1 MEDTTPLNEPKPEF
15 VGDTYISKRGYVIR
29 KSDISSELYINLKI
43 ELRGRPL
50 VDTKY
55 NKGYKDTSFPVYIE
69 TKNKL
74 YIPKIYGIKRFGKAK
89 TETSNYIGEKWK
101 YPDIVTFNGKLYE
114 NQQIACKR
122 LLDELTNG
130 TSGGILSLA
139 SGFGKTISCLYVLSQ
154 LKYKTIIIV
163 NKISLMKQWEME
175 IKTFLPNAS
184 IGFIQGQKTVDTK
197 DKDIIIAML
206 QSLSRID
213 YPDEIFDDIGVT
225 VIDETH
231 HISSP
236 IFSKILTRLCSRYT
250 IGLSATPN
258 RSDGCEYVFKWFL
271 GDIVYQSDCIR
282 KGLPPIINVVKINS
296 NDYKEITITNKTTGA
311 QQIMYTNMLNDL
323 IQMEK
328 RNKLIIEIIK
338 NYVYSENRKILV
350 LSDRRE
356 HLKILY
362 NLLDK
367 ANDVSFTYGLFV
379 GQMKITDLE
388 KSKAC
393 QVILATYQA
402 FGEGVSERDLDT
414 LILATPKKF
423 IGHLKNV
430 TKNESGKLEQIVGRI
445 FRKEHVDKN
454 PLIIDFNDDFSIYNS
469 QFSQRKVFYK
479 KHFQNVTFRNYKI
492 SLDDIIINE
501 ITFDKLQSNKK
512 IKDKEQELVFNNKQ
526 LYTQCL
532 LD

>member
-1 MEDTTPLNEPKPEF
+1 MESNKIIEKLDN
-15 VGDTYISKRGYVIR
+15 TYLSKRGYVIR
-29 KSDISSELYINLKI
+29 KNDISSELYIDLKLQ
-43 ELRGRPL
+43 LRGKPL
-50 VDTKY
+50 IDTKY
-55 NKGYKDTSFPVYIE
+55 NKGYNDTSFPVYIE

-74 YIPKIYGIKRFGKAK
+74 YIPKVYGIKRFGKAK

-101 YPDIVTFNGKLYE
+101 YDNVFNGNLYE
-114 NQQIACKR
+114 NQKIACKK
-122 LLDELTNG
+122 LLDELLDG
-130 TSGGILSLA
+130 TGGGILSLA

-154 LKYKTIIIV
+154 LKYKAIIIV
-163 NKISLMKQWEME
+163 NKIALMKQWESE
-175 IKTFLPNAS
+175 IKTFLPTAN
-184 IGFIQGQKTVDTK
+184 IGFIQGKKTVDTK

-206 QSLSRID
+206 QSLSKIS
-213 YPDEIFDDIGVT
+213 YPDEIFEDIGVT

-236 IFSKILTRLCSRYT
+236 VFSKILTRLCSRYT

-271 GDIVYQSDCIR
+271 GDIVYQSDCVR
-282 KGLPPIINVVKINS
+282 KGLPPIINVVKIES
-296 NDYKEITITNKTTGA
+296 NEYKEITVTNKVTGM

-323 IQMEK
+323 IKMQK

-338 NYVYSENRKILV
+338 HYILNENRKILL

-356 HLKILY
+356 HLNILY
-362 NLLDK
+362 KLLD
-367 ANDVSFTYGLFV
+367 NDINISFTYGLFV
-379 GQMKITDLE
+379 GQMKISELE

-402 FGEGVSERDLDT
+402 FGEGVSEKDLDT

-430 TKNESGKLEQIVGRI
+430 SKNESGKLEQIVGRI
-445 FRKEHVDKN
+445 FRKEHTDKN

-469 QFSQRKVFYK
+469 QFYQRKVFYK
-479 KHFQNVTFRNYKI
+479 NHFQSVSFKNYNI
-492 SLDDIIINE
+492 SIDDILLDDISFKKLLLQKKYQKDNE
-501 ITFDKLQSNKK
+501 KK
-512 IKDKEQELVFNNKQ
+512 INNV
-526 LYTQCL
+526 YTECL